1 MNKKL
6 KIGYFTD
13 IPYFDSAVCI
23 KNAIRNCVAELS
35 KNHEV
40 VEFKIPNPQFL
51 AKLFLRAGTANGNR
65 DLKRDLNGETP
76 EAYNKAAIAVHD
88 NPLFSKLKL
97 FFAKLIGQARLYEFY
112 ESIKGFLSSAEYI
125 ELCYEIQDYTE
136 ELTKYW
142 ESLQIDVVV
151 CPAFGTIAPYHVAG
165 DFMVNALVYCFVWNV
180 VAFPSGVVP
189 VCLVKSDETEYKDEF
204 NDFISDAGKRH
215 MKNSEGMP
223 VGLQVVGL
231 PYKDELVLKGMKLIE
246 NIFQFHKHPL

>member
-1 MNKKL
+1 M
-6 KIGYFTD
+6 
-13 IPYFDSAVCI
+13 
-23 KNAIRNCVAELS
+23 AELS

-136 ELTKYW
+136 ELTKY
-142 ESLQIDVVV
+142 
-151 CPAFGTIAPYHVAG
+151 
-165 DFMVNALVYCFVWNV
+165 
-180 VAFPSGVVP
+180 
-189 VCLVKSDETEYKDEF
+189 
-204 NDFISDAGKRH
+204 
-215 MKNSEGMP
+215 
-223 VGLQVVGL
+223 
-231 PYKDELVLKGMKLIE
+231 
-246 NIFQFHKHPL
+246 